1 MVSHIFPY
9 PCCIHAKCFVSL
21 HYYGLDCCILF
32 TPIQA
37 PSMCMILAN
46 YRLLSEG
53 CRLCWA
59 AMVVQDGQGH
69 VATSVLHPCQVFWNL
84 VEIWTGLPYHRCTH
98 SISQCCSWEFCTR
111 IWLLP
116 GGSIVCWPTMVV
128 LDGPGHA
135 PISMLHPYKVFVI
148 LWCCGLASYT
158 SFTSI
163 QPQVFSWFW
172 PNLGYCSESKLCW
185 AAIVV
190 QDGQVHVAK
199 SMLHPFTVFCN
210 LVVMWM
216 GL

>member
-1 MVSHIFPY
+1 MGYCDAQDHTTTRLVLSWGPLY

-84 VEIWTGLPYHRCTH
+84 VMIWIGLQYHQCTNSISKCCNRVFCIRIWTIARRVYCMLTNNGGPWWSVT
-98 SISQCCSWEFCTR
+98 CSH
-111 IWLLP
+111 I
-116 GGSIVCWPTMVV
+116 
-128 LDGPGHA
+128 
-135 PISMLHPYKVFVI
+135 
-148 LWCCGLASYT
+148 
-158 SFTSI
+158 
-163 QPQVFSWFW
+163 
-172 PNLGYCSESKLCW
+172 
-185 AAIVV
+185 
-190 QDGQVHVAK
+190 HVA
-199 SMLHPFTVFCN
+199 SE
-210 LVVMWM
+210 
-216 GL
+216 